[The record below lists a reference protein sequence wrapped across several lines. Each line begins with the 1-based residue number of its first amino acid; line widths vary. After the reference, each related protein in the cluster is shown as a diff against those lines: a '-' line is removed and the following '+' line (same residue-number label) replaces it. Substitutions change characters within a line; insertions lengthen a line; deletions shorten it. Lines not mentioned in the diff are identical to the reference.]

1 MPLTF
6 QVAIF
11 TGPGS
16 IIPPGG
22 RHRRHGKMGR
32 RMPKPT
38 QLWLPFP
45 RPGRRFASLRVGSR
59 TYLVEIARVRRARRY
74 VLRVRPD
81 GRLRLTI
88 PPGGSLGEAMRFVR
102 AERAWIERERLRLLG
117 QSPAGAAWGDGTEI
131 LLRGRPETLRLAA
144 DGAAVLVGGET
155 IALGP
160 AGVRAAV
167 EAHLRRLAAAE
178 LPARLLALASAHGFR
193 VSRVRIGDQR
203 SLWGSCS
210 RRGRVSLNWRL
221 VQMPAEVRDYV
232 LLHEL
237 AHLRVPDHSPRFW
250 RLLDGMCPWRREA
263 QAWLRAH
270 GGRLY

>member
-1 MPLTF
+1 M
-6 QVAIF
+6 
-11 TGPGS
+11 
-16 IIPPGG
+16 
-22 RHRRHGKMGR
+22 R
-32 RMPKPT
+32 KPT
-38 QLWLPFP
+38 QLSLPFP

-155 IALGP
+155 IA
-160 AGVRAAV
+160 
-167 EAHLRRLAAAE
+167 
-178 LPARLLALASAHGFR
+178 
-193 VSRVRIGDQR
+193 
-203 SLWGSCS
+203 
-210 RRGRVSLNWRL
+210 
-221 VQMPAEVRDYV
+221 
-232 LLHEL
+232 
-237 AHLRVPDHSPRFW
+237 
-250 RLLDGMCPWRREA
+250 
-263 QAWLRAH
+263 
-270 GGRLY
+270 